1 MNIRNGAELPEEPT
15 MVNFAKTL
23 VSKAWKL
30 VLGFFGVL
38 RRAMCCFRMRRRA
51 SDVGLP
57 VYLTTRDEKMCAIQ
71 NSGDDFQ
78 SWDAWNEDDVP
89 VVVGVD
95 SAGNVVDLNQTA
107 TASAQRHSLSASG
120 GMGAPNGGR
129 SPPPGGRGSGDQRRE
144 SQSDDDVDFF
154 KDMAPTNIRQKKYVP
169 RPEDS
174 LGQAVPTGLSS
185 RLKVDTRA
193 ILPYHGADLGVLD
206 DDAALGVEASWEE
219 QAELEVDSAI
229 REKRQAERERRIA
242 EHQRRKMEKEMQR
255 GGAGGHG
262 AAFINS
268 LPPQQQPLPANA
280 RRKVY

>member
-1 MNIRNGAELPEEPT
+1 

-38 RRAMCCFRMRRRA
+38 RRAMCCFRMRRRP

-57 VYLTTRDEKMCAIQ
+57 VYLTPRDGKMCAVQ
-71 NSGDDFQ
+71 NSGDDLQ

-120 GMGAPNGGR
+120 GV
-129 SPPPGGRGSGDQRRE
+129 GGRGGGDQRRE

-169 RPEDS
+169 RHDDS
-174 LGQAVPTGLSS
+174 LGQAMPTGLSS

-193 ILPYHGADLGVLD
+193 VLPYHGADLGVLED
-206 DDAALGVEASWEE
+206 DEAGGVEASWEE

-229 REKRQAERERRIA
+229 REKRQAERERRMA
-242 EHQRRKMEKEMQR
+242 EHQRRKLEKEMQR
-255 GGAGGHG
+255 GGRGPG

>member
-1 MNIRNGAELPEEPT
+1 MQGRLRERFET
-15 MVNFAKTL
+15 MVNFAKSL

-57 VYLTTRDEKMCAIQ
+57 VYLTARDGKMCTVQ
-71 NSGDDFQ
+71 QSGDDFQ
-78 SWDAWNEDDVP
+78 SWDTWNEDDVP

-95 SAGNVVDLNQTA
+95 SDGNVVDLNQMA
-107 TASAQRHSLSASG
+107 NAQRHSLSSSG
-120 GMGAPNGGR
+120 GVGAANGGR
-129 SPPPGGRGSGDQRRE
+129 PPPSGRGSGDQRRE

-174 LGQAVPTGLSS
+174 VGAMPTGLSS
-185 RLKVDTRA
+185 RLKLDTRA
-193 ILPYHGADLGVLD
+193 VLPYHGADLGVLD
-206 DDAALGVEASWEE
+206 DEVAGVEASWED

-242 EHQRRKMEKEMQR
+242 EHQRRKLEKEMQR
-255 GGAGGHG
+255 GGGGGGHAAG
-262 AAFINS
+262 AAFINNS
-268 LPPQQQPLPANA
+268 LPPQQQPLPPNA